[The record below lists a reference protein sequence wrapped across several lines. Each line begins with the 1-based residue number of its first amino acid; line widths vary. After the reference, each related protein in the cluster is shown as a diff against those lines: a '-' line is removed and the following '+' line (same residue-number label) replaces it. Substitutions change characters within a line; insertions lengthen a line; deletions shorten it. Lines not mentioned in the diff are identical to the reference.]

1 MLLIADVEYITIKET
16 RMKPAQNV
24 VFLMLMTMGTSVLAQ
39 SPNPFVGTW
48 KVTWEQQT
56 RGRGVIQGGT
66 RDFEA
71 EMIIAASGGSWK
83 TLGVSRSDDPCVGR
97 EVAIAIEKQTDDE
110 IHVRLKFSEVA
121 QGCTDSTVRLKRVDD
136 KKLTGTRGKSEVT
149 ATKQ

>member
-1 MLLIADVEYITIKET
+1 MNPV
-16 RMKPAQNV
+16 RSV
-24 VFLMLMTMGTSVLAQ
+24 VLFVLMMIGTSVLAQ

-56 RGRGVIQGGT
+56 RGSGVVPGGT
-66 RDFEA
+66 RNFEA

-83 TLGVSRSDDPCVGR
+83 TLGVSRGDDPCVGK
-97 EVAIAIEKQTDDE
+97 EVPVVVEKQTDDE
-110 IHVRLKFSEVA
+110 LNVRLKFSEVA
-121 QGCTDSTVRLKRVDD
+121 QGCTDSMVRLKRVDD